1 MRVGVIGGTGPFGSA
16 LAARLHRA
24 GDSVAIGSRDPER
37 AAARAAELG
46 VDGGRNEDIVRGV
59 DLAVLAV
66 KANAAIETVAAL
78 TFDSPLLSVASEV
91 GFTSDDARSLAER
104 IAELVEVP
112 VVAGL
117 HSLAAGKL
125 ADEPPDEDA
134 FVCGDDVEAKALA
147 LELAGKLVAGRAV
160 DAGSLRSARALE
172 AMTTVLIAV
181 NRRYKAHAGLRVTG
195 LA

>member
-1 MRVGVIGGTGPFGSA
+1 M
-16 LAARLHRA
+16 
-24 GDSVAIGSRDPER
+24 
-37 AAARAAELG
+37 
-46 VDGGRNEDIVRGV
+46 RGV

-66 KANAAIETVAAL
+66 KANAALETVAAL

-91 GFTSDDARSLAER
+91 GFTSEDARSLAER

-134 FVCGDDVEAKALA
+134 FVCGDDADAKALA
-147 LELAGKLVAGRAV
+147 LELAGKLVGGRAV

-181 NRRYKAHAGLRVTG
+181 NRRYKAHVGLRVTG